1 MATTL
6 LAACGGGDSSSGQ
19 SVAPVTT
26 TPVTT
31 PVTTPPVTTPPVTTP
46 PVDPGTSVG
55 AAPTA
60 SGVGISGT
68 AQVGKLLTGIY
79 SYADADNDPQGASA
93 FRWLR
98 NGVAIA
104 GATARTYTLVSADQG
119 NPITFEVTPVSTVV
133 PTTGTPVTSGAT
145 AAVTAADVVVA
156 PAAPTASSVAISGTA
171 QVGQL
176 LTGNYTYADANSDPQ
191 GASTFR
197 WLRNGVAI
205 AGATA
210 RTYTLVGADQGNP
223 ITFEVTPVAT
233 VTPTN
238 GSPVVSAALNVAPR
252 TVGMKLLVISAVD
265 TAPSYLAAL
274 SILDQIGVP
283 YDKIVLTGTP
293 TALQMVA
300 GTLSDGAG
308 NGKYQGIILATG
320 DLAAYN
326 APTNN
331 YPSAM
336 TAAQWAMLRQY
347 QFDFGVRSA
356 TMYTRPA
363 QTIDVN
369 NQPLDLTYGLTSAVE
384 TIATDASALTATFTP
399 LGQQAFGYLNTANP
413 ISIKGGV
420 YTYPS
425 MPVSSATVPLLQ
437 TPDARTIASVHTAT
451 QGWQNLAIATDNNP
465 ELTHS
470 LLLGYGIVNW
480 VTKGVF
486 LGERKIYLSAQPDDV
501 FIPDEL
507 WDPLTKTTP
516 VGNPAFRHRNDG
528 TDYTS
533 LVAWQ
538 TALRANPQ
546 TAAFRLEVPFNGVG
560 YNTADSNLL
569 NLGELT
575 DTLSPAV
582 RANPNAFRWINH
594 TWDHS
599 SLAPTDPSN
608 PGFVPLTVTGMKQVL
623 QSNHEVATG
632 LRSSPPV
639 TFALYNKNAFIQ
651 PDISGLDN
659 PVFWQAAQEFGLR
672 YILMDTSKT
681 YDFRPTLDPV
691 KPNAGFYSTR
701 DTFVPGNP
709 RIFIIPR
716 YPTNLYYNASTPL
729 EWTSE
734 YNYFFGATG
743 VVPPPAGQTSW
754 FGGDSTYEQIL
765 DRESEVLVRYMLKY
779 NANSWMFHAANLRDY
794 DGAGPNNKSVLSDLL
809 DAVVTKYKAMY
820 TLPVLSP
827 SQTEIGQIMEA
838 RMAYNTAITAGLKGR
853 IVYGPTATIELT
865 NPSTTS
871 VKVPMTGINVGG
883 TTYGGQAVST
893 LSLTPGGSTT
903 IPLP

>member
-1 MATTL
+1 MSIPTRAT
-6 LAACGGGDSSSGQ
+6 
-19 SVAPVTT
+19 
-26 TPVTT
+26 
-31 PVTTPPVTTPPVTTP
+31 
-46 PVDPGTSVG
+46 
-55 AAPTA
+55 
-60 SGVGISGT
+60 
-68 AQVGKLLTGIY
+68 
-79 SYADADNDPQGASA
+79 
-93 FRWLR
+93 
-98 NGVAIA
+98 
-104 GATARTYTLVSADQG
+104 
-119 NPITFEVTPVSTVV
+119 
-133 PTTGTPVTSGAT
+133 
-145 AAVTAADVVVA
+145 
-156 PAAPTASSVAISGTA
+156 
-171 QVGQL
+171 
-176 LTGNYTYADANSDPQ
+176 
-191 GASTFR
+191 
-197 WLRNGVAI
+197 
-205 AGATA
+205 
-210 RTYTLVGADQGNP
+210 
-223 ITFEVTPVAT
+223 
-233 VTPTN
+233 
-238 GSPVVSAALNVAPR
+238 
-252 TVGMKLLVISAVD
+252 
-265 TAPSYLAAL
+265 
-274 SILDQIGVP
+274 
-283 YDKIVLTGTP
+283 
-293 TALQMVA
+293 
-300 GTLSDGAG
+300 
-308 NGKYQGIILATG
+308 
-320 DLAAYN
+320 
-326 APTNN
+326 
-331 YPSAM
+331 
-336 TAAQWAMLRQY
+336 
-347 QFDFGVRSA
+347 
-356 TMYTRPA
+356 
-363 QTIDVN
+363 
-369 NQPLDLTYGLTSAVE
+369 
-384 TIATDASALTATFTP
+384 
-399 LGQQAFGYLNTANP
+399 
-413 ISIKGGV
+413 
-420 YTYPS
+420 
-425 MPVSSATVPLLQ
+425 PVSSATVPLLQ
-437 TPDARTIASVHTAT
+437 TPDARTIASVHTAP

-470 LLLGYGIVNW
+470 LLLGYGVVNW

-507 WDPLTKTTP
+507 WDPVTKTTP

-528 TDYTS
+528 TDYNS

-560 YNTADSNLL
+560 YNTADSSLL
-569 NLGELT
+569 NQGELT

-599 SLAPTDPSN
+599 SLEASDPST
-608 PGFVPLTVTGMKQVL
+608 PGFVPLTVTGMKQIL

-632 LRSSPPV
+632 LRGSPPV
-639 TFALYNKNAFIQ
+639 TFSLYNKNAFIQ
-651 PDISGLDN
+651 PDISGLQN

-716 YPTNLYYNASTPL
+716 YPTNLYYNVSTPP

-734 YNYFFGATG
+734 YNHFFGAAG

-809 DAVVTKYKAMY
+809 DAVVTKYKTMY

-853 IVYGPTATIELT
+853 IVYGPTTTSIELT
-865 NPSTTS
+865 NPSSAS